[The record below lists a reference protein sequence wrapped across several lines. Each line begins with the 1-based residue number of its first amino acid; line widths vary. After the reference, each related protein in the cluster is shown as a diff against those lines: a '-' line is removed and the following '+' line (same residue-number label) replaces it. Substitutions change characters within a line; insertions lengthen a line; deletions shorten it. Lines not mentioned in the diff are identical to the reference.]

1 MAALFVEKGVEKVIT
16 RKDRFNALFAQILA
30 EGADLKIEINNP
42 NLPQREMIINP
53 NANVTAKVA
62 YYNEAYNDDMCLK
75 RNPEIRMESP
85 SFFYIDDLR

>member
-1 MAALFVEKGVEKVIT
+1 MVALFVEKGVEKVIT
-16 RKDRFNALFAQILA
+16 RKDRFNALFAKVLA

-42 NLPQREMIINP
+42 DLPQREMIINP
-53 NANVTAKVA
+53 SANVAAKVA

-85 SFFYIDDLR
+85 SFFYIESMQ